1 MKVVKLHLKKCW
13 TAGAKWMTK
22 SGKLPGEKN
31 KRKRMCPQN
40 VLFSTISCI
49 IDVSKILDG
58 WITLTQVR
66 IKVIFVCSVNVELWC
81 LYKQIHKLIKRKKYY
96 STDAFSVKVD
106 LIDLKTN
113 SIVPR
118 TVFNVKISVKEPMSK
133 FLKTNSQNFCTP
145 TLWAVE
151 LPVNGKM
158 L

>member
-81 LYKQIHKLIKRKKYY
+81 LYKQIHKLIKRKKILFHRCL
-96 STDAFSVKVD
+96 FSKGGFD
-106 LIDLKTN
+106 RSENEFNCAKN
-113 SIVPR
+113 SLQCENFSER
-118 TVFNVKISVKEPMSK
+118 TYVKIPEDK
-133 FLKTNSQNFCTP
+133 FTKLLYAN
-145 TLWAVE
+145 TLGCWVTCQW
-151 LPVNGKM
+151 
-158 L
+158 